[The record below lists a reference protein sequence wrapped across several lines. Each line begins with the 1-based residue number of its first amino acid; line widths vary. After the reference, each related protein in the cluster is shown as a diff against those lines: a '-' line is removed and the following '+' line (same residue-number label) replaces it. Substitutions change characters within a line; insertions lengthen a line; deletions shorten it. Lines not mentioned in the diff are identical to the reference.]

1 MKIRSS
7 QLPDLVRAIAAA
19 SLVTAFVSL
28 ALAEGGGPS
37 PQAQGPK
44 DTPAAAGH
52 KVVAYY
58 FHGNV
63 RCMTCRTIERLAN
76 ETITADFPGE
86 LESGELTWRALNVD
100 EPANEHFVKDFNLVT
115 RSLVLVSYRDGKVV
129 RFENLDKVWQLVRDE
144 EAFSQYV
151 RESTRSFLDKG

>member
-1 MKIRSS
+1 MKQRIVFPT
-7 QLPDLVRAIAAA
+7 LLILAGILAALVALAPGALAQDPPAAEAAA
-19 SLVTAFVSL
+19 TAI
-28 ALAEGGGPS
+28 PS
-37 PQAQGPK
+37 
-44 DTPAAAGH
+44 AG
-52 KVVAYY
+52 VVAYY

-76 ETITADFPGE
+76 ETITADFPDE

-100 EPANEHFVKDFNLVT
+100 ESANEHFVKDFNLVT

-129 RFENLDKVWQLVRDE
+129 RFQNLDKVWQLVRDE

-151 RESTRSFLDKG
+151 RESTRSFLDEG